1 MADSATPLPPLPTP
15 PSEEGGGAVTTGGRR
30 ESESNANAPVE
41 LSAMALGCEAQ
52 LAHIALYDTT
62 RIAVLDAHSAQMH
75 LFNTQQ
81 HSSAAHSQSRLQ
93 QILPGSANARVA
105 SSTHTDLLADS
116 SVRVRLRVVL
126 FFFFFFFFLN
136 TSRFSFFFFFFFF
149 FFPTG

>member
-1 MADSATPLPPLPTP
+1 LFLIRFVFLAHKKKRRKSLNAMADSATPLPPLPTP
-15 PSEEGGGAVTTGGRR
+15 PNEDGGGGVTTTTGRR

-41 LSAMALGCEAQ
+41 LSAMSLGCEAS

-62 RIAVLDAHSAQMH
+62 RIAVLDAHSAQLH

-93 QILPGSANARVA
+93 QILPGSASSARVA

-116 SVRVRLRVVL
+116 SVRIL
-126 FFFFFFFFLN
+126 F
-136 TSRFSFFFFFFFF
+136 SIH
-149 FFPTG
+149 